1 MALQISLGHALSS
14 AQRAPRSLH
23 VDLVNQ
29 SGLVSS
35 RSSQSQWSS
44 RAVSF
49 GSFACALG
57 SFQHLRARCNR
68 IHRCAKKK
76 KGWTVRRK
84 FGKKKTVLESR
95 TFKMKSNVH
104 HAAVGLNMFDLW
116 NHFEM
121 CLLVAH
127 AIA

>member
-1 MALQISLGHALSS
+1 MLCLLEVL
-14 AQRAPRSLH
+14 PVL
-23 VDLVNQ
+23 
-29 SGLVSS
+29 
-35 RSSQSQWSS
+35 W
-44 RAVSF
+44 AVFNTSELD
-49 GSFACALG
+49 A
-57 SFQHLRARCNR
+57 
-68 IHRCAKKK
+68 IEYID
-76 KGWTVRRK
+76 VRRK
-84 FGKKKTVLESR
+84 KVGLCEENLEKKTVLESR